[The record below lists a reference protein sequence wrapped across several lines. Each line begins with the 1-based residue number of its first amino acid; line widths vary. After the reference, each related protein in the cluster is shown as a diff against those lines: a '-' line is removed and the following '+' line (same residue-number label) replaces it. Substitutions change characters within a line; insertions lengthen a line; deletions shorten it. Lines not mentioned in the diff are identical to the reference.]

1 MLLFFVDGIN
11 VEFSVFLCYNRLCNS
26 LFLHLSDGAKL
37 FSIIGGQGMDK
48 VNKLMIIW
56 TDVEDVGFEESNE
69 MTELVREK
77 GFNFTGDP
85 TGVTPSVLEFELT
98 GDGIS
103 LYGLVGLVRKIE
115 ALGKY
120 EVFRMELY
128 TIYDDYYDEEPYAA
142 INLMKKE

>member
-1 MLLFFVDGIN
+1 
-11 VEFSVFLCYNRLCNS
+11 
-26 LFLHLSDGAKL
+26 
-37 FSIIGGQGMDK
+37 MDK